1 MTEPVTAL
9 FLTAAPKRRT
19 LMPIRKMPGSSGTA
33 DAVREN
39 LETLREVKASLAR
52 ITAEDMPD
60 PDETLDALTE
70 ALDAIDDAID
80 ILTELI

>member
-1 MTEPVTAL
+1 
-9 FLTAAPKRRT
+9 
-19 LMPIRKMPGSSGTA
+19 MPIRRIPGSSGTA

-39 LETLREVKASLAR
+39 REALRAIKASLSQV
-52 ITAEDMPD
+52 TADDMPD